1 MIDELSNSFVFAVI
15 FMVGAVL
22 LCFLVLYLEARRL
35 RRCPVC
41 RMQSCDSVGLDSK
54 KEVQIWKCSECSFV
68 REEPFLNFD
77 YRGPFYRAYLGIIG
91 KT

>member
-1 MIDELSNSFVFAVI
+1 MVNEFSNSFVIAISFTV
-15 FMVGAVL
+15 VAVL

-41 RMQSCDSVGLDSK
+41 RMQSGNSVGLDSK

-77 YRGPFYRAYLGIIG
+77 YRGPFYH
-91 KT
+91 

>member
-1 MIDELSNSFVFAVI
+1 MVNEFSNSFVIAISFTV
-15 FMVGAVL
+15 VAVL

-41 RMQSCDSVGLDSK
+41 RMQSCNSVGLDSK
-54 KEVQIWKCSECSFV
+54 KEVQIWKCSEYSFV

-77 YRGPFYRAYLGIIG
+77 YRGPFYH
-91 KT
+91 

>member
-1 MIDELSNSFVFAVI
+1 MANEFSNSFVIAVI

-54 KEVQIWKCSECSFV
+54 KEVQIWKCSKCSFV
-68 REEPFLNFD
+68 REEPFLNSD
-77 YRGPFYRAYLGIIG
+77 YRGPFFH
-91 KT
+91 

>member
-1 MIDELSNSFVFAVI
+1 MANEFSNSFVIAVI

-54 KEVQIWKCSECSFV
+54 KKCKFGNARSVHLFV
-68 REEPFLNFD
+68 KNPF
-77 YRGPFYRAYLGIIG
+77 
-91 KT
+91 